1 MASDDMHVVMYKILK
16 YLYECL
22 KKGVEPN
29 MEMFDA
35 DALGV
40 NERYWTVIM
49 QELMERGYV
58 AGFVTKQLGK
68 DVNYPEEPERHHGGR
83 GVHSGQLH
91 DEEGH
96 GLHPRSPRFHP
107 VAVVSISFGPVWP
120 VAATCRQRYETRR

>member
-1 MASDDMHVVMYKILK
+1 
-16 YLYECL
+16 
-22 KKGVEPN
+22 

-68 DVNYPEEPERHHGGR
+68 DVKIIPKNPSVTME
-83 GVHSGQLH
+83 GVEFILDNSMMKKAMDFIREARDFIPL
-91 DEEGH
+91 
-96 GLHPRSPRFHP
+96 P
-107 VAVVSISFGPVWP
+107 
-120 VAATCRQRYETRR
+120 

>member
-29 MEMFDA
+29 MQMFDA

-40 NERYWTVIM
+40 NERYWAVIM

-68 DVNYPEEPERHHGGR
+68 DVKIIPKNPSVTME
-83 GVHSGQLH
+83 GVEFILDNSMMKKAMDFIREARDFIPL
-91 DEEGH
+91 
-96 GLHPRSPRFHP
+96 P
-107 VAVVSISFGPVWP
+107 
-120 VAATCRQRYETRR
+120 